1 MTAFIEQYYEKS
13 IRIAPDGFSFFK
25 VNGKK
30 MESVAFSYSDNTLI
44 TNEAP
49 LFFNSSDEI
58 TLISARHIPML
69 IPEEIYDSTHD
80 TEYLSLQFDTSR
92 LGETCSETVGA
103 YRAVYF
109 LTKNEKDTLGR
120 LPFRYKTVA
129 EASLFYR
136 FLCQQ
141 EAIDAIFVGRN
152 PNFTDIMAVHKGE
165 ILMTNRFQLMEPA
178 DTLYYIYNI
187 VTQFHLQNPSLY
199 IHYFAE
205 EDKKLTALLKTYKLN
220 PNII

>member
-49 LFFNSSDEI
+49 LFFNSSDEVS
-58 TLISARHIPML
+58 LISARHIPML
-69 IPEEIYDSTHD
+69 IPEEIYDPTRD
-80 TEYLSLQFDTSR
+80 TEYLSLQFDTSH

-120 LPFRYKTVA
+120 LPFRFKTVA
-129 EASLFYR
+129 ETSLFYR

-187 VTQFHLQNPSLY
+187 VTQFHLQTPSLY
-199 IHYFAE
+199 IHFFAE